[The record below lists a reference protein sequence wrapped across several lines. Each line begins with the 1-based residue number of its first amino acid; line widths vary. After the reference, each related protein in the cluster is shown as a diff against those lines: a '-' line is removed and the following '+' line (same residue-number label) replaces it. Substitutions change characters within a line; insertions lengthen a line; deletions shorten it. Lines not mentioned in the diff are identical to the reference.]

1 MYLED
6 VTIEGFKSF
15 SEPTTMSFEPG
26 IGVIIGNN
34 GVGKSNILDALA
46 WALGE
51 DDLRRLRCR
60 TREDL
65 FFSGSDLYPPAECAR
80 VELVFRG
87 TPWGDLCLCREVRR
101 NGEEAFWIGGDRME
115 PDGYRDGLERLGL
128 SGCPRTIVRQEGI
141 TDILKMEAAER
152 FRWFQELARIGDPDE
167 AARVLAGRVA
177 GRFERCLELLDPRLK
192 GRIRVEGDGAPGLEF
207 EMTFPGVARP
217 RPSHQLSGG
226 QQAVTSLAFKLAAF
240 EEVDSPLYLLDE
252 VEPSLDYGNHKS
264 IQALLKDLAGRR
276 QLIMITH
283 LRATIDVADTVHGV
297 RTRRDG
303 SSFMKFYFLMDERV
317 LRLFRCSCSRNAV

>member
-60 TREDL
+60 SREDL
-65 FFSGSDLYPPAECAR
+65 FFSGSDLYPPAER
-80 VELVFRG
+80 VRVDLVFKN
-87 TPWGDLCLCREVRR
+87 TPSGDLRLGREARR
-101 NGEEAFWIGGDRME
+101 EGEDVFWLGDDHMG
-115 PDGYRDGLERLGL
+115 PGPYREGLKRLGL
-128 SGCPRTIVRQEGI
+128 SGCPKTIIRQEAI
-141 TDILKMEAAER
+141 ADVLKMDPTER
-152 FRWFQELARIGDPDE
+152 FEWFQGVSGIRDPDE
-167 AARVLAGRVA
+167 AVRVLTGRVA
-177 GRFERCLELLDPRLK
+177 ARFERCLELLDPRLEGK
-192 GRIRVEGDGAPGLEF
+192 IRVEGDGTPELEF
-207 EMTFPGVARP
+207 AMTFPGASRP
-217 RPSHQLSGG
+217 RPAHQLSGG

-264 IQALLKDLAGRR
+264 IQALLKDLAARR

-283 LRATIDVADTVHGV
+283 LRTTIDVANTVHGV

-303 SSFMKFYFLMDERV
+303 SSFMKFYFLMDERI
-317 LRLFRCSCSRNAV
+317 LRLFRCSCARNAV